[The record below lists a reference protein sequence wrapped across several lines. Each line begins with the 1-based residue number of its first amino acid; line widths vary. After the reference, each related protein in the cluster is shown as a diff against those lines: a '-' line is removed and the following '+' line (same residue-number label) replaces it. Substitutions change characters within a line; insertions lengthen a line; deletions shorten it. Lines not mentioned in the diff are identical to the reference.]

1 MINAV
6 KLDDMSDILEVK
18 RKVTTLRISEQKL
31 IEDWGEKMGPE
42 TTPVHPEDLRLMYV
56 GKLMTNILKMK
67 VAASNQ
73 LKGYERAYGET
84 HPEVLELLMEDLESF
99 EKDFERT
106 KKRITKLAEEHPLS
120 EQLCKIKGFTPYS
133 LALIMAYVK
142 DIGRFDT
149 PSRLCVY
156 AGVAPKGKVKVCKRN
171 INELNRLKQEA
182 YTGEPDDYKNFG
194 YNTELQGRMYV
205 IADCL
210 MRAGG
215 WFYNHYGQIRQRI
228 TERAINDGM
237 TFKPSPD
244 EMKASKGKMKPGQ
257 LYMLGRVNQS
267 LEAWTNSGA
276 KVRLARIL
284 LHLVYTEWRTLR
296 GMTARNPYPIDYLG
310 HNSLITLQD
319 VLRYEAKE

>member
-1 MINAV
+1 METLIDVKKAV
-6 KLDDMSDILEVK
+6 TGHRLA
-18 RKVTTLRISEQKL
+18 EQKA
-31 IEDWGEKMGPE
+31 IEDWCDKMGPE
-42 TTPVHPEDLRLMYV
+42 TDPVHPEDLRLMYV

-67 VAASNQ
+67 VAAANQ
-73 LKGYERAYGET
+73 LKGYDRAYGET
-84 HPEVLELLMEDLESF
+84 HPEVLELLVEDLEGF

-120 EQLCKIKGFTPYS
+120 VRLCKIKGFTPYS
-133 LALIMAYVK
+133 LALIMAYIK

-156 AGVAPKGKVKVCKRN
+156 AGVAPKGNVKVCKRN
-171 INELNRLKQEA
+171 MHELNRLKLEA
-182 YTGEPDDYKNFG
+182 YTGEADDYKNFG

-215 WFYNHYGQIRQRI
+215 WFYNQYGQIRQRL

-237 TFKPSPD
+237 TFKPTQD
-244 EMKASKGKMKPGQ
+244 QLKASKGKMKPGS
-257 LYMLGRVNQS
+257 LYMVGRVNQS

-276 KVRLARIL
+276 KVRLARNL
-284 LHLVYTEWRTLR
+284 LHFIYTEWRILR
-296 GMTARNPYPIDYLG
+296 DMPVRNPYPLDYLG
-310 HNSLITLQD
+310 HKTLITLED
-319 VLRYEAKE
+319 VLRYEAKG